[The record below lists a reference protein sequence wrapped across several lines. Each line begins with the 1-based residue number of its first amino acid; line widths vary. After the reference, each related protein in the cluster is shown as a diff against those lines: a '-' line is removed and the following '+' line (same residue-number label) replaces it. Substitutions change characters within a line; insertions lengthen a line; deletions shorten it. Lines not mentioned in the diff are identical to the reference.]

1 MPNGYDGSIR
11 INTEITVKNA
21 EKELG
26 RLRSRMREMKD
37 AKIPTEPYVKLQKE
51 AGQASL
57 KLAKLKAL
65 QDSLKKSGNM
75 FSGQWRDLSEQS
87 TEAIASIRNI
97 KAEMRELERSG
108 KSMQIIPAAEHD
120 KILIEALTNEI
131 GRAQEQ
137 FNRLIARGNR
147 MKELGQD
154 SGETWDKFQK
164 ELQNAATQIY
174 NAQTR
179 LDDFRKDMR
188 TVEVPTEEYGE
199 LQKHL
204 REWQDNFRNVKTEQ
218 ESLRESG
225 KQFSAEWLR
234 TAKNIQTA
242 RAELRGIQNVMSGME
257 NKGTAFL
264 SGDKTEAFA
273 KMAERAAVLE
283 DKIAA
288 GNAKLGQMY
297 TRQKSVSASFG
308 QIGKMADRLRSVLAG
323 IGKAGATAFTALK
336 NTASRAFLG
345 INKEVK
351 KSSGLFSTFASRLK
365 GIALSLLIFNWITKA
380 FNAMVSGMKQGF
392 TNLMDY
398 FSGFADEVQSIKNA
412 LSTLGNQFAAAFA
425 PVVQMVIP
433 WLRELIGML
442 TTAATYASMFFSLL
456 AGKNTFTRA
465 KQVQDSYNKSLDGP
479 AASAK
484 KAYGA
489 LARFDDL
496 DVLQKREDETAGGA
510 GSGVT
515 KPEDMFE
522 EVPIDSG
529 MMDLFDRIKDLLS
542 DFFRP
547 LKEAWDKEGQ
557 FVMDS
562 WKYALDEVWNLIKDI
577 GRDFL
582 AVWNQERTI
591 QMFEDI
597 LHIIGD
603 IGLVIG
609 NLAHNLDEAWNKNQ
623 TGLHILE
630 NIRDLFAVI
639 IEHIRNAADA
649 TVEWSKN
656 LNFAPLLEA
665 FERFTSALYPAVD
678 AVSGILEDFYTD
690 VLLPLGKWTL
700 EKGLPELLDVL
711 TGFLEKVDWEA
722 LRNNLK
728 DFWEHL
734 EPFAE
739 TVGEGLITFLE
750 RVSDLVA
757 GFLNSETVMEFLDK
771 LKEWMDSVTPEDVA
785 DGLKKL
791 AEAILLFKVG
801 SAVADTLV
809 LLVEN
814 LAALKALGAF
824 TVTVSIVLLGIEAFI
839 NWKKDLEY
847 IQEHGLVEW
856 QMKNRTEREDS
867 PWNRYGHDAD
877 YDQNANSRFKS
888 ADENPWTKMVEENN
902 QAWEEMQANEQQKR
916 SEIEAERKKWW
927 ENARNQFSDA
937 WTSLKESAATAWD
950 NIKQTISEK
959 LTSLKE
965 GILLGWENIKQ
976 FFSDTWAGIKE
987 TAIEIWTGLQEWFGE
1002 FWTSFTENLSIVWE
1016 NIKIFF
1022 SDTWNGIKENA
1033 SAIWTAVTEF
1043 FSNTW
1048 ENIKAAASTAWNAI
1062 KTFFQTTWTNIQT
1075 IATTIWTAIKTFMQ
1089 TTWENVKTFA
1099 QNTWNN
1105 LKAFFINTWDFLKT
1119 KVDNV
1124 WTAIKT
1130 FMQTTWENVKTFA
1143 QNTWTNIK
1151 TMLTNVW
1158 DTIKEKAVS
1167 IWESIRR
1174 GFEEK
1179 INAVR
1184 DKMEEIKEKFD
1195 SFREKVFSVFEN
1207 IKETVVSAIDA
1218 VTGAISGF
1226 IGLVESAISA
1236 IGSLISS
1243 AAGIGGSVGSA
1254 IGGFLGISSSGKSGD
1269 TRGTSLPWVMP
1280 APSEIRL
1287 AHLKQALNT
1296 IQMPAETPSAIPS
1309 NIVRD
1314 FNVPNLA
1321 GSTIAGGNPARNIWT
1336 ANPSRQTSVESQI
1349 SAMQT
1354 AFENALEQSGLSGFG
1369 RASLH
1374 VHLDYN
1380 GAEFARVSIPDFLAE
1395 MNRQGYDVSS
1405 LGWT

>member
-1 MPNGYDGSIR
+1 MADDSIR
-11 INTEITVKNA
+11 VKFNIDTANLPSQMQRIVNSIKKA
-21 EKELG
+21 EGEVE
-26 RLRSRMREMKD
+26 RLRAKMDTLKD
-37 AKIPTEPYVKLQKE
+37 QQIPSHEYKKLQAELDAAIKKYE
-51 AGQASL
+51 ELNDTVETFNRIGT
-57 KLAKLKAL
+57 
-65 QDSLKKSGNM
+65 DKKSPHYQRAIGEAQDLYMKIEEIRGAM
-75 FSGQWRDLSEQS
+75 F
-87 TEAIASIRNI
+87 
-97 KAEMRELERSG
+97 ELEEGG
-108 KSMQIIPAAEHD
+108 KAF
-120 KILIEALTNEI
+120 T
-131 GRAQEQ
+131 
-137 FNRLIARGNR
+137 
-147 MKELGQD
+147 LGGD
-154 SGETWDKFQK
+154 S
-164 ELQNAATQIY
+164 
-174 NAQTR
+174 
-179 LDDFRKDMR
+179 
-188 TVEVPTEEYGE
+188 EEY
-199 LQKHL
+199 
-204 REWQDNFRNVKTEQ
+204 
-218 ESLRESG
+218 
-225 KQFSAEWLR
+225 
-234 TAKNIQTA
+234 
-242 RAELRGIQNVMSGME
+242 
-257 NKGTAFL
+257 
-264 SGDKTEAFA
+264 A
-273 KMAERAAVLE
+273 KMAARVQELTGNIEASKTRLAEMAAKQRPVSSGFESMRKSAAGLLAVL
-283 DKIAA
+283 
-288 GNAKLGQMY
+288 GG
-297 TRQKSVSASFG
+297 FG
-308 QIGKMADRLRSVLAG
+308 RIG
-323 IGKAGATAFTALK
+323 GKAFGALK
-336 NTASRAFLG
+336 NAASKAFSAIHKG
-345 INKEVK
+345 TK
-351 KSSGLFSTFASRLK
+351 KSSGLLSTFARRLK
-365 GIALSLLIFNWITKA
+365 GITLSLLIFNWITKG
-380 FNAMVSGMKQGF
+380 FNAMVSGMKTGF
-392 TNLMDY
+392 GNLMQYSSD
-398 FSGFADEVQSIKNA
+398 FANSVQSMKNA
-412 LSTLGNQFAAAFA
+412 MATLGNQFAAAFA
-425 PVVQMVIP
+425 PIVQMVIP
-433 WLRELIGML
+433 WLRSLINAIS
-442 TTAATYASMFFSLL
+442 TAMSYVAQFIALL
-456 AGKNTFTRA
+456 GGKSTFTRA
-465 KQVQDSYNKSLDGP
+465 KQIQDSYNKSLDGT
-479 AASAK
+479 ASSAK

-489 LARFDDL
+489 LAKFDDL
-496 DVLQKREDETAGGA
+496 DVLQKKEDDAAGA
-510 GSGVT
+510 GAGVT

-916 SEIEAERKKWW
+916 SEIEVERKKWW

-965 GILLGWENIKQ
+965 GILLVWENIKQ
-976 FFSDTWAGIKE
+976 FFSETWTGIKE
-987 TAIEIWTGLQEWFGE
+987 TAVEIWTGLQEWFGE

-1016 NIKIFF
+1016 NIKTFF

-1033 SAIWTAVTEF
+1033 SAIWTAVKDF
-1043 FSNTW
+1043 FSTTW
-1048 ENIKAAASTAWNAI
+1048 EGIKANASTAWNAI
-1062 KTFFQTTWTNIQT
+1062 KTFFQTTWANIQT

-1099 QNTWNN
+1099 QNTWNSI
-1105 LKAFFINTWDFLKT
+1105 KTFFQNTWTGIKTTAQNIWNAIKTFLI
-1119 KVDNV
+1119 NA
-1124 WTAIKT
+1124 WTAIK
-1130 FMQTTWENVKTFA
+1130 
-1143 QNTWTNIK
+1143 
-1151 TMLTNVW
+1151 
-1158 DTIKEKAVS
+1158 EKAIS
-1167 IWESIRR
+1167 IWEAIRR

-1179 INAVR
+1179 MNAVR

-1218 VTGAISGF
+1218 VKGAISGF

-1236 IGSLISS
+1236 IGNLISK
-1243 AAGIGGSVGSA
+1243 AAGIGSS
-1254 IGGFLGISSSGKSGD
+1254 IGGKISGFLGISAPTGIQIPVGYDITSEMANKFDIPHLASGSVIQGGRPFAAILGD
-1269 TRGTSLPWVMP
+1269 QPRGQVNIE
-1280 APSEIRL
+1280 APL
-1287 AHLKQALNT
+1287 ATIEQAVENT
-1296 IQMPAETPSAIPS
+1296 MS
-1309 NIVRD
+1309 R
-1314 FNVPNLA
+1314 F
-1321 GSTIAGGNPARNIWT
+1321 AGGT
-1336 ANPSRQTSVESQI
+1336 
-1349 SAMQT
+1349 
-1354 AFENALEQSGLSGFG
+1354 GFG
-1369 RASLH
+1369 GTMRVVLN
-1374 VHLDYN
+1374 VN
-1380 GAEFARVSIPDFLAE
+1380 GSDLAQVTLNDFLSE
-1395 MNRQGYDVSS
+1395 MNRQGYDVSV
-1405 LGWT
+1405 LGVT